1 MNAFFHIDQARRLDA
16 ADPLG
21 HFRRAFHVPVWKGE
35 EVIYLTGNSLG
46 LQPVGVSEAI
56 AQELHD
62 WKTLGVEGHFHAKNP
77 WMPYHEFLTDSLSRL
92 AWAKGTEVV
101 AMGSLT
107 ANLHFAM
114 ASFYRPTPE
123 RRAILCEAKAFPSDR
138 YALVSQL
145 AFHGYPESDLIEV
158 SGSGADGVP
167 TDEDLIAAIQTQ
179 GPRVATMLVGGV
191 NYFTGR
197 VYDMA
202 RITAAAR
209 AQGIVVGWDL
219 AHAMGNVQLSLHDWD
234 VDFAAWCS
242 YKYLNAGPGGTAGL
256 FVHQRHHH
264 ADLPRLAGWW
274 GHNKESRFKMG
285 PGFDPIPSAEGWQVS
300 NAPVLSM
307 AAQRASLDLFDRMDL
322 AQHRV
327 KGLDLSRRCMEMLEA
342 LAEELNEP
350 IRLLTPREDASRGCQ
365 VSVQFSARDRRFF
378 DQLVERGVVADWR
391 EPGTIRMA
399 FIPFYSSYEDLARL
413 EQILRQTLS
422 S

>member
-21 HFRRAFHVPVWKGE
+21 PFRREFHVPVWKGE

-62 WKTLGVEGHFHAKNP
+62 WKTLGVEGHFHAKRP
-77 WMPYHEFLTDSLSRL
+77 WMPYHEFLTDSLARL
-92 AWAKGTEVV
+92 AGAKGTEVV

-158 SGSGADGVP
+158 PGSGADGVP
-167 TDEDLIAAIQTQ
+167 TDEDLIAAIQTH
-179 GPRVATMLVGGV
+179 GSRVATMLIGGV

-219 AHAMGNVQLSLHDWD
+219 AHAMGNVPLSLHDWD

-274 GHNKESRFKMG
+274 GHNKESRFHMG

-322 AQHRV
+322 AQHRA
-327 KGLDLSRRCMEMLEA
+327 KGLDLRHAWTIEGKKIKSVMDLHTQCKIVLVSHSPKFAGIPNRDIISHSQQQPSVDHIKPTPSSWINKATSRWT
-342 LAEELNEP
+342 N
-350 IRLLTPREDASRGCQ
+350 SN
-365 VSVQFSARDRRFF
+365 S
-378 DQLVERGVVADWR
+378 VADAN
-391 EPGTIRMA
+391 T
-399 FIPFYSSYEDLARL
+399 LAKTF
-413 EQILRQTLS
+413 ESQ
-422 S
+422 

>member
-1 MNAFFHIDQARRLDA
+1 M
-16 ADPLG
+16 
-21 HFRRAFHVPVWKGE
+21 
-35 EVIYLTGNSLG
+35 
-46 LQPVGVSEAI
+46 
-56 AQELHD
+56 
-62 WKTLGVEGHFHAKNP
+62 
-77 WMPYHEFLTDSLSRL
+77 
-92 AWAKGTEVV
+92 
-101 AMGSLT
+101 
-107 ANLHFAM
+107 
-114 ASFYRPTPE
+114 
-123 RRAILCEAKAFPSDR
+123 
-138 YALVSQL
+138 
-145 AFHGYPESDLIEV
+145 LI
-158 SGSGADGVP
+158 
-167 TDEDLIAAIQTQ
+167 
-179 GPRVATMLVGGV
+179 GGV

-219 AHAMGNVQLSLHDWD
+219 AHAMGNVPLSLHDWD

-274 GHNKESRFKMG
+274 GHNKESRFHMG

-322 AQHRV
+322 AQHRA
-327 KGLDLSRRCMEMLEA
+327 KGLDLSRQCMDMLEA
-342 LAEELNEP
+342 LASELQEP

-413 EQILRQTLS
+413 EQVLRQTLS
-422 S
+422 A